1 MPCLPPG
8 DLPDPGMQ
16 PTSLMSPALAGGFFT
31 TRTTW
36 EAHEQG
42 YHTINFGGNSS
53 GKKKVVFLI
62 AGGESMWRFEATL
75 RTLIFTLR
83 EVGAM
88 EGFRAEEWGLFVCFY
103 FIFGC
108 TGSSLLLKGF
118 L

>member
-1 MPCLPPG
+1 
-8 DLPDPGMQ
+8 
-16 PTSLMSPALAGGFFT
+16 
-31 TRTTW
+31 
-36 EAHEQG
+36 
-42 YHTINFGGNSS
+42 
-53 GKKKVVFLI
+53 
-62 AGGESMWRFEATL
+62 MWSFEATL

-88 EGFRAEEWGLFVCFY
+88 EGFRAEEWGLFVFTL

>member
-1 MPCLPPG
+1 
-8 DLPDPGMQ
+8 
-16 PTSLMSPALAGGFFT
+16 MSPALAGGFFT

-42 YHTINFGGNSS
+42 YHTINFLGNSS
-53 GKKKVVFLI
+53 EKKKNVVFLI
-62 AGGESMWRFEATL
+62 AGGESMWSFEATL

-103 FIFGC
+103 FIYFW
-108 TGSSLLLKGF
+108 LHWVLF
-118 L
+118 AA